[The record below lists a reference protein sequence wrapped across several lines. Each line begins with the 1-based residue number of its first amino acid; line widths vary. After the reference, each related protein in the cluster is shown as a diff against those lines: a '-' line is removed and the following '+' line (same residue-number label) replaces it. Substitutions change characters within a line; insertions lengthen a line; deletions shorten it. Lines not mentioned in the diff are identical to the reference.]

1 MCARIIRERAPG
13 KWARSFLRPLNAVAD
28 MPFAPVG
35 SHLLAEAAENLPG
48 RASGA
53 VPPVAA
59 VP

>member
-1 MCARIIRERAPG
+1 
-13 KWARSFLRPLNAVAD
+13 